1 MDRRR
6 LVRWLFRL
14 GGAALLAGLLA
25 YLPHRIHQSDGYLR
39 MTRMHEELAD
49 MERRREALSRDNRA
63 LERDVHLL
71 RRDLDAIDRVA
82 RDDLGLVQPGEIV
95 IQVEKGP

>member
-1 MDRRR
+1 MDRRP

-14 GGAALLAGLLA
+14 GGAALLAALLA
-25 YLPHRIHQSDGYLR
+25 YLPHRIHQSDGYVR
-39 MTRMHEELAD
+39 MTRMQDELAD
-49 MERRREALSRDNRA
+49 MERRREALSRENRL
-63 LERDVHLL
+63 LEREVRRL

-95 IQVEKGP
+95 IQVEQR